1 MISPAG
7 AYRWTKRTNG
17 VVGIALGVA
26 LLAACR
32 KAERRTGVDSVG
44 PAVSSG
50 ASGAPV
56 PIGDWHLPPPGKPCA
71 STGAWGPCTILER
84 LDRAGLAPRV
94 SPDMVGEA
102 PLQQSGRLIRLGS
115 AELKV
120 FVYPDSVARQ
130 RDEAR
135 LDRKRYIDATQDP
148 TLRNEAT
155 IIRSANLLA
164 ILSSKS
170 ETQRERVSLA
180 ITAGPPQA
188 RP

>member
-1 MISPAG
+1 
-7 AYRWTKRTNG
+7 
-17 VVGIALGVA
+17 V
-26 LLAACR
+26 
-32 KAERRTGVDSVG
+32 
-44 PAVSSG
+44 
-50 ASGAPV
+50 
-56 PIGDWHLPPPGKPCA
+56 
-71 STGAWGPCTILER
+71 LER

-135 LDRKRYIDATQDP
+135 LDRHRYIEATQEP

-164 ILSSKS
+164 ILNSKS
-170 ETQRERVSLA
+170 GTQRERVSLA
-180 ITAGPPQA
+180 ITAGPPQ
-188 RP
+188 PKP